1 MTTTI
6 ELKIDVSLLNKIQTM
21 AKQERR
27 TGKGQ
32 FAYLLD
38 LGAEQYRREEEVI
51 RNLDRPTR
59 EQGNNILQFP
69 CRNKGGN

>member
-6 ELKIDVSLLNKIQTM
+6 ELKIDVSLLNKIQTI

-27 TGKGQ
+27 TVKGQ
-32 FAYLLD
+32 LACLLD
-38 LGAEQYRREEEVI
+38 LGAKQYRREEEVI

-59 EQGNNILQFP
+59 EQGDNILQFP
-69 CRNKGGN
+69 CRIKGGN